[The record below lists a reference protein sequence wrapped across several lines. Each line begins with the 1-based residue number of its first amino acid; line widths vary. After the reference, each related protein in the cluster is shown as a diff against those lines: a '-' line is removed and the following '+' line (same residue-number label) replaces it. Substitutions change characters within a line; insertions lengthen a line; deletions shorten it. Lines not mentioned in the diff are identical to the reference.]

1 MMLHFRQLKW
11 PIWLKH
17 SNFSTRIFKINIMGK
32 RRLSRELTLKFLYQ
46 YDVYLEGDKD
56 LNNFDEQ
63 LDTFLIT
70 QEVIKDKEVKEF
82 FIILARGVCDNIE
95 GIDELISKYSDN
107 WKVSRISRIDKNIL
121 RVAIYEMLNLSN
133 IPHPVTINE
142 AVDIAKKY
150 GNNESGSFINGIVD
164 RVRIALEEGEN
175 L

>member
-1 MMLHFRQLKW
+1 
-11 PIWLKH
+11 
-17 SNFSTRIFKINIMGK
+17 MGK

-46 YDVYLEGDKD
+46 YDVYIEQNKE

-63 LDTFLIT
+63 LEGFLIT
-70 QEVIKDKEVKEF
+70 QDGINDSEIKDF
-82 FIILARGVCDNIE
+82 FLVLAKGVSDNRDSIDNI
-95 GIDELISKYSDN
+95 ISKYSDN

-121 RVAIYEMLNLSN
+121 RIAIYEMLNLSN

-164 RVRIALEEGEN
+164 RVRIALEKGEEK
-175 L
+175 

>member
-1 MMLHFRQLKW
+1 
-11 PIWLKH
+11 
-17 SNFSTRIFKINIMGK
+17 MGK

-46 YDVYLEGDKD
+46 WDVYVEQDKE

-63 LDTFLIT
+63 LEDFFIT
-70 QEVIKDKEVKEF
+70 QDGINDNEIKDF
-82 FIILARGVCDNIE
+82 FIILAKGVCDNRE
-95 GIDELISKYSDN
+95 SIDEIISKYSDN

-121 RVAIYEMLNLSN
+121 RIAIYEMLNLSN

-164 RVRIALEEGEN
+164 SVRIALEKGEN

>member
-1 MMLHFRQLKW
+1 
-11 PIWLKH
+11 
-17 SNFSTRIFKINIMGK
+17 MGK

-46 YDVYLEGDKD
+46 YDVYVEQNKE

-63 LDTFLIT
+63 LEAFLIT
-70 QEVIKDKEVKEF
+70 QDAINDSEIKDF
-82 FIILARGVCDNIE
+82 FIILAKGVCDNLDSL
-95 GIDELISKYSDN
+95 DEIISKYSDN

-121 RVAIYEMLNLSN
+121 RIAIYEMLNLSN

-164 RVRIALEEGEN
+164 RVRIALEKGED
-175 L
+175 

>member
-1 MMLHFRQLKW
+1 
-11 PIWLKH
+11 
-17 SNFSTRIFKINIMGK
+17 MGK

-46 YDVYLEGDKD
+46 YDVYVEQDKE

-63 LDTFLIT
+63 LEAFLIT
-70 QEVIKDKEVKEF
+70 QDGINDSEIKDF
-82 FIILARGVCDNIE
+82 FIILSRGVCDNLE
-95 GIDELISKYSDN
+95 GIDEIISKYSDN

-121 RVAIYEMLNLSN
+121 RIAIYEMLNLSN

-150 GNNESGSFINGIVD
+150 GNNESGSFVNGIVD
-164 RVRIALEEGEN
+164 RVRIALEKGEH